1 MITFPNCKINLGLNI
16 VGRRSDGY
24 HDLETIFYPVHLKDA
39 LEVIENN
46 IQSSIHNIQFST
58 SGISIDGEKENN
70 LCVKAFNLLK
80 KDFPFLPGIKIH
92 LHKAIPMGAG
102 LGGGSADGA
111 YTLLLLN
118 KKFNLGLDEK
128 QLLDYALQLG
138 SDCPFFILNKPC
150 HATGRGEKLEP
161 AKIDLSAY
169 KILIVHPGIHVS
181 TADAFANIKPVIP
194 SKSIKKIIHQPA
206 ETWRE
211 ELKNDFEETVLA
223 KHAEIKNIKEQLYM
237 AGAVYASM
245 SGSGSAVFGLFKKNQ
260 SAYFSF
266 PGSFFVK
273 WIEH

>member
-1 MITFPNCKINLGLNI
+1 MVLFPNCKINLGLNI
-16 VGRRSDGY
+16 TGRRSDGY
-24 HDLETIFYPVHLKDA
+24 HDLETIFYPVPLKDA
-39 LEVIENN
+39 VEVIENN
-46 IQSSIHNIQFST
+46 TQSSMLNVQFSM
-58 SGISIDGEKENN
+58 SGIVVEGETEKN

-92 LHKAIPMGAG
+92 LHKAIPLGAG

-111 YTLLLLN
+111 FTLLLLN

-150 HATGRGEKLEP
+150 HASGRGEKLEP

-194 SKSIKKIIHQPA
+194 SKSIKKIIQQPA
-206 ETWRE
+206 ETWRV
-211 ELKNDFEETVLA
+211 ELKNDFEETVFA
-223 KHAEIKNIKEQLYM
+223 KHAEIKNIKEQLYV

-260 SAYFSF
+260 SAYVSF
-266 PGSFFVK
+266 PDSFFVK
-273 WIEH
+273 WMEH